1 MSKGGFA
8 QISLILI
15 LPGGNHGADDGR
27 VKLMI
32 KPSSS
37 LCWRE
42 WLQAGHL
49 VATLSQVSTGSRV
62 YPAESSRGCYRSPD
76 RRPTTWLAGQPAGH
90 AAISTR
96 AKVLRR
102 ESSWNTTRSLT
113 KETSYLIW
121 FNDIDR
127 SCFSKRR
134 PPTAQEGKH
143 SLRIQSYFF

>member
-76 RRPTTWLAGQPAGH
+76 RRPTT
-90 AAISTR
+90 
-96 AKVLRR
+96 
-102 ESSWNTTRSLT
+102 
-113 KETSYLIW
+113 
-121 FNDIDR
+121 
-127 SCFSKRR
+127 
-134 PPTAQEGKH
+134 
-143 SLRIQSYFF
+143 